1 MPPPWLQLTK
11 MSKPVLLIIA
21 GCNGAGKSSF
31 SKLLAENDF
40 EPFDYDYFF
49 LKFYH
54 SLPDSEL
61 RDKMAHHFAFEELEK
76 KVSYAISNQQNFCYE
91 TNFNST
97 PLHWP
102 DIFKSHGFEI
112 RMIYLCLNSIIEAKK
127 RVAIRVANGGHFVP
141 DLEVEQRYTAGF
153 LNLNQHFNFFD
164 KIDLFDVSQFGQ
176 IPQHVLS
183 VENQE
188 ILFSGFF
195 PQYLLPLV
203 PDILKLRK

>member
-1 MPPPWLQLTK
+1 
-11 MSKPVLLIIA
+11 
-21 GCNGAGKSSF
+21 
-31 SKLLAENDF
+31 
-40 EPFDYDYFF
+40 
-49 LKFYH
+49 
-54 SLPDSEL
+54 
-61 RDKMAHHFAFEELEK
+61 
-76 KVSYAISNQQNFCYE
+76 
-91 TNFNST
+91 
-97 PLHWP
+97 
-102 DIFKSHGFEI
+102 
-112 RMIYLCLNSIIEAKK
+112 MIYLCLNSIIEAKK

>member
-1 MPPPWLQLTK
+1 

-61 RDKMAHHFAFEELEK
+61 RDEMAHHLAFEELEK

-112 RMIYLCLNSIIEAKK
+112 RMIYLCLNSIIEAKI